1 MATNLW
7 SENLT
12 TQYLLNENDTFIP
25 HNKVTRSRRWEN
37 RVELANDEMH
47 SPNNYWEAT
56 GTRHGCWGLGGSH
69 WIRDED
75 PCSHGS
81 GILINFRS
89 MPLVSLLSPLRWFQ
103 EMLKERQGQSVCHEY
118 FRGSS
123 QANPLSLW
131 PNRGFLFLS
140 YLFSSCSFFCYWLFW
155 CSMSIIYSWLLNN
168 CELCM

>member
-12 TQYLLNENDTFIP
+12 TQRLLNENDTFIP

-81 GILINFRS
+81 GILIS
-89 MPLVSLLSPLRWFQ
+89 GVCLLSPCCLLFGGSRRRW
-103 EMLKERQGQSVCHEY
+103 KEDK
-118 FRGSS
+118 SS
-123 QANPLSLW
+123 QCAMSTSEAAHRQTLSPCDLM
-131 PNRGFLFLS
+131 GGFLS